1 METLRNKSSIS
12 RDNKSQDPYWMT
24 IIEEDPVQEGL
35 GTDFKKKR
43 KGSDVKRSF
52 ASPPSGG
59 GIVCEFGDPAAAQG
73 LRYRSVKYYDPV
85 TNADPPSMSEPAS
98 ALIRDVNDPRL
109 ELCGLAMS
117 SPLHHPKGRNSGL
130 RPPTQLT
137 QTQLSGA
144 DLATMKRLSEN
155 DEVVFCQ
162 SSQASVLHQ
171 TLPTEPSRKSLQTGQ
186 NRQSLKSI
194 AQ

>member
-43 KGSDVKRSF
+43 KGSDVKQNCVSPRS
-52 ASPPSGG
+52 AG

-73 LRYRSVKYYDPV
+73 LRYRPVNYYDPV
-85 TNADPPSMSEPAS
+85 INADPPSMSEPAS
-98 ALIRDVNDPRL
+98 ALIWDATDPRL

-117 SPLHHPKGRNSGL
+117 SPLHPSKERISGL

-137 QTQLSGA
+137 RTQLQET
-144 DLATMKRLSEN
+144 DLTAMKRPSEN

-171 TLPTEPSRKSLQTGQ
+171 TLPTEPNRKSLQTGQ
-186 NRQSLKSI
+186 NRQSLKI
-194 AQ
+194 LAR